1 MPKKRASR
9 GRSKGG
15 NGSSG
20 VVHCSQC
27 GALVPRDKAYIP
39 MSTDVKFYCVSCAVH
54 RGVVKVRSE
63 ADRRTAGKLR

>member
-1 MPKKRASR
+1 
-9 GRSKGG
+9 
-15 NGSSG
+15 
-20 VVHCSQC
+20 
-27 GALVPRDKAYIP
+27 